1 MRLKIL
7 RGGTVPSFNH
17 LTIWVH
23 GREGW
28 NFLVKTA
35 KNYVCM
41 GAMSSDN
48 EAIELAGRE
57 QDTGKKELKATNQ
70 SCVAPKGMKRQ
81 TQQQPEHSSASAI
94 N

>member
-1 MRLKIL
+1 
-7 RGGTVPSFNH
+7 
-17 LTIWVH
+17 
-23 GREGW
+23 
-28 NFLVKTA
+28 
-35 KNYVCM
+35 M

-70 SCVAPKGMKRQ
+70 SYVAPKGMKRQ